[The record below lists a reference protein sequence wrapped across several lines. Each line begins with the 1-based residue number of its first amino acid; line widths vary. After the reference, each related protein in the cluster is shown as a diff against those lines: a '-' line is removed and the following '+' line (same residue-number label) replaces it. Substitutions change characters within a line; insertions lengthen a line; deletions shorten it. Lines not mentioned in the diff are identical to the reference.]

1 MNSLLEE
8 IGRSL
13 IELQKGINGQL
24 NMSQKM
30 EDLLSALAIKQVPG
44 RNPFHTASWEK
55 FAWPSKQGLQDW
67 FADLILRC
75 GQLTE
80 WCAIDGLQT
89 PISVWFP
96 GLFNPTAFL
105 TGIKQVT
112 ALLK

>member
-1 MNSLLEE
+1 
-8 IGRSL
+8 
-13 IELQKGINGQL
+13 
-24 NMSQKM
+24 MSQKM

-55 FAWPSKQGLQDW
+55 FAWPSMKGLQDW

-112 ALLK
+112 ARLNLSLIHI